1 MTFVELNLPNS
12 KGDTGKTVKMTTNL
26 MTHGERMQPN
36 GVGKSKRRS
45 ILPRRLPDR
54 LAAVKENYFVQALS
68 QTTQSFCQETTLHG
82 MKYVVMDIQE
92 LGSTYSR
99 YKFFSFHLL
108 NF

>member
-12 KGDTGKTVKMTTNL
+12 KGDPKKTGKMATNL
-26 MTHGERMQPN
+26 MTHAERIQPN

-45 ILPRRLPDR
+45 LPRRLPDR
-54 LAAVKENYFVQALS
+54 LAVMKENYFVQALT

-99 YKFFSFHLL
+99 YKFLAFYLL
-108 NF
+108 